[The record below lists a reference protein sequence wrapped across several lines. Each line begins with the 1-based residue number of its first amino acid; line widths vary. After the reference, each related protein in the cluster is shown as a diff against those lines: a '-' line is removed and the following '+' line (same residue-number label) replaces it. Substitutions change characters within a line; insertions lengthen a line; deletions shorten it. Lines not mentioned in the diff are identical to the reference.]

1 MTPEQI
7 ITEALDNYESLL
19 ISYAR
24 EITRVLCHHL
34 TLAIADTMRHTLRN
48 FYE

>member
-7 ITEALDNYESLL
+7 ITQALDDYESLL

-24 EITRVLCHHL
+24 EITGWS
-34 TLAIADTMRHTLRN
+34 APK
-48 FYE
+48 F